1 LIAEKANLSYD
12 IFNIGRGVIDYQDK
26 KKNWNRLFICHKS
39 VTFESDLYPIVDN
52 PELDQSTPIRMDY
65 NTSLPKMIISE
76 YGRNIQKMIDFAIT
90 VPDREERNKV
100 ARAIIDVMGQ
110 LNPHLRDVTDFKHK
124 LWDHIFIISEFKL
137 DVDSPYPK
145 PTAETFQTKPDRVLY
160 PSNDIR
166 YKHYGKTVERIIAK
180 AREYPEGEEKNVLV
194 EQIANLM
201 KRSYLNW
208 NRDSVND
215 EVILKQL
222 EELSKG
228 ELKLADA
235 SALRSTQTF
244 VPRGAP
250 ANQHRDKK
258 KQQNNNGGKS
268 NNGGGF
274 RHNNNNNQKF
284 KRKF

>member
-1 LIAEKANLSYD
+1 ME
-12 IFNIGRGVIDYQDK
+12 
-26 KKNWNRLFICHKS
+26 
-39 VTFESDLYPIVDN
+39 
-52 PELDQSTPIRMDY
+52 Y
-65 NTSLPKMIISE
+65 NTSLPKMIIPE

-90 VPDREERNKV
+90 VKDKEERNRV

-124 LWDHIFIISEFKL
+124 LWDHIFIISDFKL

-180 AREYPEGEEKNVLV
+180 AKDYPEGDERNALV

-201 KRSYLNW
+201 KRSYLTW

-222 EELSKG
+222 DELSKG
-228 ELKLADA
+228 QLKLADP
-235 SALRSTQTF
+235 STLRSTQTF
-244 VPRGAP
+244 VPRTP
-250 ANQHRDKK
+250 STNRDRDKK
-258 KQQNNNGGKS
+258 KSSGGKS
-268 NNGGGF
+268 NGF
-274 RHNNNNNQKF
+274 RQNNNNPKY

>member
-1 LIAEKANLSYD
+1 
-12 IFNIGRGVIDYQDK
+12 
-26 KKNWNRLFICHKS
+26 
-39 VTFESDLYPIVDN
+39 
-52 PELDQSTPIRMDY
+52 MDY
-65 NTSLPKMIISE
+65 NTSLPKMIIPE

-90 VPDREERNKV
+90 VADKEERNRV

-124 LWDHIFIISEFKL
+124 LWDHLFVISDFQL

-145 PTAETFQTKPDRVLY
+145 PNRETFQTKPELLKY

-166 YKHYGKTVERIIAK
+166 YKHYGKTVENIIAK
-180 AREYPEGEEKNVLV
+180 AKEYPEGEERDELV
-194 EQIANLM
+194 NQIANLM

-228 ELKLADA
+228 QLKLADVN
-235 SALRSTQTF
+235 SLRSTQTF
-244 VPRGAP
+244 VPR
-250 ANQHRDKK
+250 NTNTNTQHRDKK
-258 KQQNNNGGKS
+258 KQNNNGGKQN
-268 NNGGGF
+268 NNGH
-274 RHNNNNNQKF
+274 RHHKNNNNNQNF
-284 KRKF
+284 KRKPF

>member
-1 LIAEKANLSYD
+1 ME
-12 IFNIGRGVIDYQDK
+12 
-26 KKNWNRLFICHKS
+26 
-39 VTFESDLYPIVDN
+39 
-52 PELDQSTPIRMDY
+52 Y
-65 NTSLPKMIISE
+65 NTSLPKMIIPE
-76 YGRNIQKMIDFAIT
+76 YGRNIQKMIDFA
-90 VPDREERNKV
+90 VAVEDREERNKV
-100 ARAIIDVMGQ
+100 AQAIINVMGQ

-180 AREYPEGEEKNVLV
+180 GRELSDGDEKNALV

-201 KRSYLNW
+201 KRSYLTW

-222 EELSKG
+222 QELSKG
-228 ELKLADA
+228 ELVLADP

-244 VPRGAP
+244 VPR
-250 ANQHRDKK
+250 NQPNNSGGSNNKK
-258 KQQNNNGGKS
+258 KQNGAGKNNGFRQNNN
-268 NNGGGF
+268 NP
-274 RHNNNNNQKF
+274 KF
-284 KRKF
+284 KKRF

>member
-1 LIAEKANLSYD
+1 ME
-12 IFNIGRGVIDYQDK
+12 
-26 KKNWNRLFICHKS
+26 
-39 VTFESDLYPIVDN
+39 
-52 PELDQSTPIRMDY
+52 Y
-65 NTSLPKMIISE
+65 NTSLPKMIIPE

-90 VPDREERNKV
+90 VKDREERNKV

-145 PTAETFQTKPDRVLY
+145 PTAETFQTKPERVMY

-180 AREYPEGEEKNVLV
+180 AKEYPEGDEKNALV

-201 KRSYLNW
+201 KRSYLTW

-222 EELSKG
+222 SELSKG
-228 ELKLADA
+228 QLQLADP

-244 VPRGAP
+244 VPRAP
-250 ANQHRDKK
+250 ATNRGDRDKK
-258 KQQNNNGGKS
+258 KSNGGKQGSGGFRQNNN
-268 NNGGGF
+268 NP
-274 RHNNNNNQKF
+274 KF

>member
-1 LIAEKANLSYD
+1 
-12 IFNIGRGVIDYQDK
+12 
-26 KKNWNRLFICHKS
+26 
-39 VTFESDLYPIVDN
+39 
-52 PELDQSTPIRMDY
+52 MDY
-65 NTSLPKMIISE
+65 NTSLPHMIIPE
-76 YGRNIQKMIDFAIT
+76 YGRNIQKMIDFAIS
-90 VPDREERNKV
+90 VENREERNKV
-100 ARAIIDVMGQ
+100 VQAIINVMGQ

-124 LWDHIFIISEFKL
+124 LWDHIFIISDFKL

-145 PTAETFQTKPDRVLY
+145 PTRETFQTKPDRVLY

-180 AREYPEGEEKNVLV
+180 AREYPEGEEKKALV

-201 KRSYLNW
+201 KRSYLTW

-222 EELSKG
+222 GELSKG
-228 ELKLADA
+228 ELKLADS

-244 VPRGAP
+244 VPRP
-250 ANQHRDKK
+250 SNQSRDRDKK
-258 KQQNNNGGKS
+258 KTTNGKQS
-268 NNGGGF
+268 SGGF
-274 RHNNNNNQKF
+274 RKDNANPGTNPKF

>member
-1 LIAEKANLSYD
+1 ME
-12 IFNIGRGVIDYQDK
+12 
-26 KKNWNRLFICHKS
+26 
-39 VTFESDLYPIVDN
+39 
-52 PELDQSTPIRMDY
+52 Y
-65 NTSLPKMIISE
+65 NTSLPKMIIPE
-76 YGRNIQKMIDFAIT
+76 YGRNIQKMIDFA
-90 VPDREERNKV
+90 VAVKDRDERNRV
-100 ARAIIDVMGQ
+100 AQAIINVMGQ

-180 AREYPEGEEKNVLV
+180 AKEYPEGDEKKALV

-201 KRSYLNW
+201 KRSYLTW

-222 EELSKG
+222 QELSKG
-228 ELKLADA
+228 ELVLADPT
-235 SALRSTQTF
+235 ALRSTQTF
-244 VPRGAP
+244 VPRNP
-250 ANQHRDKK
+250 PN
-258 KQQNNNGGKS
+258 NNNGGGSNKKKQ
-268 NNGGGF
+268 NNGGKNNGF
-274 RHNNNNNQKF
+274 RQNNNNPKF
-284 KRKF
+284 KKRF

>member
-1 LIAEKANLSYD
+1 
-12 IFNIGRGVIDYQDK
+12 
-26 KKNWNRLFICHKS
+26 
-39 VTFESDLYPIVDN
+39 
-52 PELDQSTPIRMDY
+52 MDY
-65 NTSLPKMIISE
+65 NTSLPKMIIPE

-90 VPDREERNKV
+90 VQDREERNKV

-180 AREYPEGEEKNVLV
+180 AREYPEGEEKNVLT

-201 KRSYLNW
+201 KRSYVNW

-222 EELSKG
+222 EELSRG
-228 ELKLADA
+228 ELKLDA

-244 VPRGAP
+244 VPPGTP

-274 RHNNNNNQKF
+274 RHNNNNQKF

>member
-1 LIAEKANLSYD
+1 ME
-12 IFNIGRGVIDYQDK
+12 
-26 KKNWNRLFICHKS
+26 
-39 VTFESDLYPIVDN
+39 
-52 PELDQSTPIRMDY
+52 Y
-65 NTSLPKMIISE
+65 NTSLPKMIIPE
-76 YGRNIQKMIDFAIT
+76 YGRNIQKMIDFAMT
-90 VPDREERNKV
+90 VKDREERNKV

-124 LWDHIFIISEFKL
+124 LWDHIFIISDFKL

-180 AREYPEGEEKNVLV
+180 GKEYPAGAEKDALV

-201 KRSYLNW
+201 KRSYLTW

-228 ELKLADA
+228 QLKLSDI
-235 SALRSTQTF
+235 SLLRSTQTF
-244 VPRGAP
+244 VPRNTNTN
-250 ANQHRDKK
+250 NQGGGGKK
-258 KQQNNNGGKS
+258 KQNNSGGKNNGGH
-268 NNGGGF
+268 
-274 RHNNNNNQKF
+274 RHHKNNQNF
-284 KRKF
+284 KRKPF